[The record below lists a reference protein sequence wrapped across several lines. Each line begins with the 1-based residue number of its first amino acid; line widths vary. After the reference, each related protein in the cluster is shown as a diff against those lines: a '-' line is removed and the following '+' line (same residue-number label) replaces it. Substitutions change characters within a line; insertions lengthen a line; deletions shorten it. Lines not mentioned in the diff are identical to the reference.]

1 MLDASC
7 GPSFSLWVL
16 SHGPAL
22 GQTCRYSSDGCAC
35 MHWLSNKTEQF
46 SRLFLC
52 VYRNRSYFFAHF
64 SLFSMLRSKILS
76 ASKCVASSRI
86 YCRMSLV
93 SSALSHWGNLACL
106 ISWGVTVKALK
117 WRRLWNLNE
126 GLCLCDCWYQTE
138 AWLSLQINYMI
149 TESAPVRS
157 GSVVYFPNSA
167 NTQNRTCAGPESQQ
181 WSLSVNDSSIVIWWL
196 SPTWGGSSITAH
208 CCCGWM
214 LNEEGESGTGLELKG
229 CRSKAGNSSWGDGL
243 ALLANAGLH
252 RHHLHGRI
260 SRPEE
265 LYFLYGRQISHWYSA
280 KASLWTHT
288 SSGQL

>member
-93 SSALSHWGNLACL
+93 SSALSRHPLRESGLSYFLRSDSESFEVEKAVESEWRALPVWLL
-106 ISWGVTVKALK
+106 ISD
-117 WRRLWNLNE
+117 R
-126 GLCLCDCWYQTE
+126 
-138 AWLSLQINYMI
+138 SL
-149 TESAPVRS
+149 A
-157 GSVVYFPNSA
+157 FP
-167 NTQNRTCAGPESQQ
+167 P
-181 WSLSVNDSSIVIWWL
+181 D
-196 SPTWGGSSITAH
+196 
-208 CCCGWM
+208 
-214 LNEEGESGTGLELKG
+214 
-229 CRSKAGNSSWGDGL
+229 
-243 ALLANAGLH
+243 
-252 RHHLHGRI
+252 
-260 SRPEE
+260 
-265 LYFLYGRQISHWYSA
+265 
-280 KASLWTHT
+280 
-288 SSGQL
+288 